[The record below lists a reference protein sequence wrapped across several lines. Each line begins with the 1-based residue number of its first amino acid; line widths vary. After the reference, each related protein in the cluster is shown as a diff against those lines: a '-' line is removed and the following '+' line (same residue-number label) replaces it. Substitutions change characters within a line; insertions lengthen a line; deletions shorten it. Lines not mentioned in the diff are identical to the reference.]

1 MRDFL
6 IYADVDGVLTPCQ
19 KIFHCCDKRDVHPRS
34 MSMNRTPLEVEARWY
49 KVFSDRDSYVMLLMK
64 DDLVFISNDRRN
76 KHYTDYKGH
85 KFCYVSHD
93 KDKYYGLAA
102 DWEKRVANEEV
113 EGDPFTPRYFYIG
126 DAPFDWLCLRH
137 AIHGFMPSDC
147 SVVLYHKWK
156 NDVTGLHITRLD
168 TKGGEGCLE
177 EMVYAMMRRHDI
189 QGIPGV
195 KDLPVIKAISEFID
209 GNVQ

>member
-6 IYADVDGVLTPCQ
+6 IYADIDGVLTSCQ
-19 KIFHCCDKRDVHPRS
+19 KLFHCVPKSPCDMQDR
-34 MSMNRTPLEVEARWY
+34 RWFKTY
-49 KVFSDRDSYVMLLMK
+49 SDRDSYVMRLMK

-76 KHYTDYKGH
+76 QHYADYKGH

-93 KDKYYGLAA
+93 RYKDKYYGLAA
-102 DWEKRVANEEV
+102 DWEKRVANGEV

-126 DAPFDWLCLRH
+126 DAPFDWLCLKN

-156 NDVTGLHITRLD
+156 SDVTGLHITRLD

-195 KDLPVIKAISEFID
+195 KDLPAIKAINEFID
-209 GNVQ
+209 GNV